1 MCPLYSCT
9 ALVTIYDLATDNNT
23 DPEIFFDGYKDPYQ
37 TTGVLS
43 LQLELEDL
51 QPEDVDILTLS
62 YDLKI
67 YNPLYNYLVWTSS
80 YAVIALVSSC
90 SPVCHHCK
98 AMGPA
103 SFATCKPYTR
113 VMCLVSMSEI
123 GSTEIALL
131 VLGWGISATV
141 LNHTNKQGKGFCRVL
156 K

>member
-9 ALVTIYDLATDNNT
+9 ALVTIYDLATDNDT

-90 SPVCHHCK
+90 SPVGII
-98 AMGPA
+98 A
-103 SFATCKPYTR
+103 ATCKLTY
-113 VMCLVSMSEI
+113 CAYWHES
-123 GSTEIALL
+123 
-131 VLGWGISATV
+131 
-141 LNHTNKQGKGFCRVL
+141 
-156 K
+156 